1 MRPRHRSLRV
11 AALLIASGL
20 LLINLSDARREDT
33 EEDLL
38 SRIQRESNPV
48 RKAKYEIRLAGLK
61 LLAAID
67 AYNKGDLERYRQLLA
82 AYLERIKSSWD
93 TLQKSGRQAARQPQ
107 GFKELDITLREDG
120 RLLEDLRRRVP
131 YNERRDVEEVERE
144 VDRIR
149 NEVLRALFPAE
160 RPAGASRRLVHL
172 TLPASAVP
180 ISLL

>member
-1 MRPRHRSLRV
+1 MRPRLRSLRV
-11 AALLIASGL
+11 AALLIAIGL
-20 LLINLSDARREDT
+20 LPRNISHARREDT

-38 SRIQRESNPV
+38 PRIQRETNPV
-48 RKAKYEIRLAGLK
+48 KKAKYEVRLARVK
-61 LLAAID
+61 LLAALD
-67 AYNKGDLERYRQLLA
+67 AYNKGDLEQYRQLLG
-82 AYLERIKSSWD
+82 AYLERSKSSWD

-107 GFKELDITLREDG
+107 GFKELDIALREDG

-144 VDRIR
+144 VERIR

-160 RPAGASRRLVHL
+160 RPIGPSRSRVRLS
-172 TLPASAVP
+172 LPASAVP